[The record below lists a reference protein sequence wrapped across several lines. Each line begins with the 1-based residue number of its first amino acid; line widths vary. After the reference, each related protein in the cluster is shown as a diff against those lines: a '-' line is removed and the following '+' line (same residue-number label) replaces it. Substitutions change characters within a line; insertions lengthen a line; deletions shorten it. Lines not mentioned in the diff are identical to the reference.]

1 MSITRVMVA
10 VHERDV
16 LGTTYEVEEPVAVG
30 DLLEFQYGNG
40 HYARRLQGKVLA
52 LGSQPRVYPN
62 GVIDPPYTGPCKR
75 ALIVER
81 AR

>member
-1 MSITRVMVA
+1 VSITRVMVA

-16 LGTTYEVEEPVAVG
+16 LGTTYEIEEPVAIG
-30 DLLEFQYGNG
+30 DLVEFEYGNG
-40 HYARRLQGKVLA
+40 HFARRLQGKVLA

-62 GVIDPPYTGPCKR
+62 GRIDPAYIGPCKR